1 MATTTTITKMLFR
14 RGNDSD
20 RQQTI
25 LASGEPGWCLDTNRL
40 WIGDGVTPGGYPAL
54 SAVEVHLQYE
64 PLGQAAPQAL
74 NINIPGLDRT
84 LTNQHGNGMTA
95 TQLYDQSGKYVYP
108 ANQSML
114 TYHDIQFMEPG
125 NMKLHTTLQNE
136 TLKIDCANG
145 GEIDIGDGALIV
157 SKDTAGN
164 KSVKLDL
171 EQLTFTA
178 TRQVFD
184 QGTDTHFED
193 KSIDLNVVYIDPNAT
208 NLTPADGGAGSSSN
222 NSGLFISHNNYL
234 SAGYM
239 KIGDGLNE
247 QEHCSVWELAPP
259 VYRNNWEAGLPSSE
273 IAPFRTERGYVEY
286 KPNTDERYMSYTDD
300 SGASTSS
307 SSGPWIGSHVVRDH
321 NGTASNERA
330 PKHIRIMS
338 PRPNNDDAA
347 GYEGYSHLILESGL
361 ISYGP
366 GDPRTHGPTGYNAYL
381 LNQSVDTGSHP
392 TFSGLTIRAGGD
404 PIPVTSGGTGVTEL
418 LSKGVVTTPDGS
430 DTGPLTVTTLGENEI
445 VVGTTA
451 GVRKTK
457 FSNGTYVSVVNEP
470 ATGKITFNNDFAPG
484 RFRAADVPLYI
495 NKWYNVAGNAGSM
508 NPTKSTENLTIKGIL
523 NDDNIQYIHT
533 AATPATN
540 GDGIIRIK
548 HTSSTATDTLFGKS
562 KADGGDYIYADTFT
576 NLIDASEDD
585 STTDTVTPTGMQ
597 NTGLVVGAVKI
608 NSMGH
613 LENIRSKDLDTRYAK
628 HLNTGTNARKTTRVQ
643 APVDETVA
651 SNTDA
656 VTVPA
661 RSTRAHFSDPTI
673 PTSTGFVKPIVGTEF
688 NDYGTIHS
696 VSTVNLSDYYLD
708 KSQTYQMIR
717 ELSSGLNDAIAER
730 KSNDADIAD
739 IYAKFTRGA
748 DKIHV
753 DNKAKGTDA
762 VWHPIVFA
770 NEDANFTGGYTS
782 LGCDATQPN
791 GGRLLY
797 QPSTGTLHGVGEVHA
812 TSFHGNGTST
822 HSGGDFH
829 GDGAGLFNLSDVVSQ
844 SKGGQFNGPITIAY
858 GNGSNYSGINLNWNS
873 HEWTS
878 AHGGFIDFKNTGSED
893 FDGRFQ
899 FTQAGKMHS
908 GAEQQFMFI
917 HKGANTSSSK
927 YLGGHDEVMRITK
940 SYVGIGGYLACQTSL
955 NVTSGDTSFVNE
967 GGQVNLQDPGEI
979 GVGQARVIGGVVSP
993 TAWCIDNYKDTTSNG
1008 GAYKLGTNS
1017 TLLRFFRQGQGW
1029 VVISAAGDMKAKG
1042 DIIAYGTSDRRLKK
1056 KLKPIKDPLEKI
1068 SMIGGYTFEWDKKK
1082 TSART
1087 GNDIGV
1093 VAQEI
1098 EKILPDIVETRDDD
1112 MGTKAVRYDKLIPLL
1127 IEGIK
1132 ELTQK
1137 VEALESQLEAK

>member
-64 PLGQAAPQAL
+64 PIGQSAPQAL

-84 LTNQHGNGMTA
+84 LTNQHGNGMTS
-95 TQLYDQSGKYVYP
+95 TQLYDPSGKYVYP

-136 TLKIDCANG
+136 TLKIDCAIG

-157 SKDTAGN
+157 SKDSAGN

-193 KSIDLNVVYIDPNAT
+193 KSIDLNVVYIDPDAT
-208 NLTPADGGAGSSSN
+208 ELVPEDGGAGSSSN
-222 NSGLFISHNNYL
+222 NAGIFISHDNYL

-259 VYRNNWEAGLPSSE
+259 VYRNNWEAGLPSTE
-273 IAPFRTERGYVEY
+273 IAPFRKERGYVEY
-286 KPNTDERYMSYTDD
+286 KSNTDERHMSYTDD

-307 SSGPWIGSHVVRDH
+307 SSGPWIGSHVVRDY

-338 PRPNNDDAA
+338 PRPNNDDSA

-381 LNQSVDTGSHP
+381 LNQSVDTASHP
-392 TFSGLTIRAGGD
+392 TFSGLTIRSGGD

-418 LSKGVVTTPDGS
+418 LAKGVVTTPDGS
-430 DTGPLTVTTLGENEI
+430 DTGPLTVTTLDANEI
-445 VVGTTA
+445 VVGTTT

-484 RFRAADVPLYI
+484 RFRSADVPLYI
-495 NKWYNVAGNAGSM
+495 NKWYNMSGNAGSM

-540 GDGIIRIK
+540 GDGVIRIK
-548 HTSSTATDTLFGKS
+548 HLSSTATDTLFDKS
-562 KADGGDYIYADTFT
+562 KEDGGDYIYADTFT

-628 HLNTGTNARKTTRVQ
+628 HLNMGSNDRKATRVNAPSDQSLQ
-643 APVDETVA
+643 A
-651 SNTDA
+651 NIDA
-656 VTVPA
+656 VTVPS
-661 RSTRAHFSDPTI
+661 RQTRTHFNDPVI
-673 PTSTGFVKPIVGTEF
+673 PASTGFVKPTVGITF
-688 NDYGTIHS
+688 NDYGTINS
-696 VSTVNLSDYYLD
+696 VDTVNLSDYYFD
-708 KSQTYQMIR
+708 KGQTYQMVANLAAGIHQ
-717 ELSSGLNDAIAER
+717 AIGGVVG
-730 KSNDADIAD
+730 NDADIDD
-739 IYAKFTRGA
+739 INARFSRGA

-753 DNKAKGTDA
+753 ANQTVGANDA
-762 VWHPIVFA
+762 FRPLVFA
-770 NEDANFTGGYTS
+770 NETSAFTGGYTS
-782 LGCDATQPN
+782 LGCDATAPN

-797 QPSTGTLHGVGEVHA
+797 RPSDGMLHGVGQIHA

-822 HSGGDFH
+822 AAGGDFH

-844 SKGGQFNGPITIAY
+844 SQGGTFNGPITIGY
-858 GNGSNYSGINLNWNS
+858 GNGSTTTQVVSNWNAN
-873 HEWTS
+873 EWRS
-878 AHGGFIDFKNTGSED
+878 PHGGFIDFSNAGTSD

-908 GAEQQFMFI
+908 AAEQQFMFI
-917 HKGANTSSSK
+917 HNGANSSSTK
-927 YLGGHDEVMRITK
+927 YLGGHDEIMRITK
-940 SYVGIGGYLACQTSL
+940 NYVGVGGKLACQSTLDITSAS
-955 NVTSGDTSFVNE
+955 TSDTNE
-967 GGQVNLQDPGEI
+967 GGQINLQDPGQI
-979 GVGQARVIGGVVSP
+979 GTGQAASAGGVVSAK
-993 TAWCIDNYKDTTSNG
+993 AWVIDNYKDTLADG
-1008 GAYKLGTNS
+1008 GNYKLGTNS
-1017 TLLRFFRQGQGW
+1017 NLLRFIRQGQGW

-1042 DIIAYGTSDRRLKK
+1042 DIIAYGTSDKRLKK
-1056 KLKPIKDPLEKI
+1056 KLKPIEDPLEKI
-1068 SMIGGYTFEWDKKK
+1068 SMIGGYTFEWDEKK

-1087 GNDIGV
+1087 GSDIGV

>member
-54 SAVEVHLQYE
+54 SAVETHLQYE
-64 PLGQAAPQAL
+64 PIGQSAPQAL

-84 LTNQHGNGMTA
+84 LTNQHGNGMTS

-136 TLKIDCANG
+136 TLKIDCAIG

-157 SKDTAGN
+157 SKDSAGN

-193 KSIDLNVVYIDPNAT
+193 KSIDLNVVYIDPDAT
-208 NLTPADGGAGSSSN
+208 ELVPEDGGAGSSSN
-222 NSGLFISHNNYL
+222 NAGIFISHDNYL

-259 VYRNNWEAGLPSSE
+259 VYRNNWEAGLPSTE
-273 IAPFRTERGYVEY
+273 IAPFRKERGYVEY
-286 KPNTDERYMSYTDD
+286 KPNTDERHMSYTDD

-307 SSGPWIGSHVVRDH
+307 SSGPWIGSHVVRDY

-338 PRPNNDDAA
+338 PRPNNDDSA

-381 LNQSVDTGSHP
+381 LNQSVDTASHP

-430 DTGPLTVTTLGENEI
+430 DTGPLTVTTLDANEI

-484 RFRAADVPLYI
+484 RFRSADVPLYI
-495 NKWYNVAGNAGSM
+495 NKWYNMSGNAGSM

-540 GDGIIRIK
+540 GDGVIRIK
-548 HTSSTATDTLFGKS
+548 HLSSTATDTLFDKS
-562 KADGGDYIYADTFT
+562 KEDGGDYIYADTFT

-597 NTGLVVGAVKI
+597 DTGLVIGAVKI

-628 HLNTGTNARKTTRVQ
+628 HLNMGTKSRKTTRVS
-643 APVDETVA
+643 APADETVA
-651 SNTDA
+651 TNTDA
-656 VTVPA
+656 VTIPA
-661 RSTRAHFSDPTI
+661 RKTRTHFSDPMI
-673 PTSTGFVKPIVGTEF
+673 PTGTGFVKPIVGTQF
-688 NDYGTIHS
+688 NDYGTINS

-708 KSQTYQMIR
+708 KSQTYEMIKA
-717 ELSSGLNDAIAER
+717 LASGLNDAIAER

-753 DNKAKGTDA
+753 ANQTVGANDA
-762 VWHPIVFA
+762 FRPLVFA
-770 NEDANFTGGYTS
+770 NETSAFTGGYTS
-782 LGCDATQPN
+782 LGCDATAPN

-797 QPSTGTLHGVGEVHA
+797 RPSDGMLHGVGQIHA

-822 HSGGDFH
+822 AAGGDFH

-844 SKGGQFNGPITIAY
+844 SQGGTFDGPITVAA
-858 GNGSNYSGINLNWNS
+858 GSNGYQSMS
-873 HEWTS
+873 TS
-878 AHGGFIDFKNTGSED
+878 SDFNQMVFQGKHGGYADFRNSGGLY
-893 FDGRFQ
+893 DGRFM
-899 FTQAGKMHS
+899 FTQSTGGGDGKMAFRFHVAAS
-908 GAEQQFMFI
+908 
-917 HKGANTSSSK
+917 NTDSRF
-927 YLGGHDEVMRITK
+927 YLGGMNEMLRITQDYTGIAHALGVGGTVDVM
-940 SYVGIGGYLACQTSL
+940 SYGSNQTE
-955 NVTSGDTSFVNE
+955 E
-967 GGQVNLQDPGEI
+967 GGQINVHDAGSIER
-979 GVGQARVIGGVVSP
+979 GTSKKVGGVNA
-993 TAWCIDNYKDTTSNG
+993 TCAWSIDNYKDTAANG
-1008 GAYKLGTNS
+1008 GYYKLGTNS
-1017 TLLRFFRQGQGW
+1017 HLLRFFRTGGGW
-1029 VVISAAGDMKAKG
+1029 VVMSNAGDVKAKG
-1042 DIIAYGTSDRRLKK
+1042 DIIAYGTSDKRLKK
-1056 KLKPIKDPLEKI
+1056 KLKPIDDPLEKI

-1082 TSART
+1082 TSARS
-1087 GNDIGV
+1087 GKDVGV

-1098 EKILPDIVETRDDD
+1098 EKILPEIVETRDDE
-1112 MGTKAVRYDKLIPLL
+1112 MKTKAVRYDKIIPLL

-1137 VEALESQLEAK
+1137 VESLEAQLEAK